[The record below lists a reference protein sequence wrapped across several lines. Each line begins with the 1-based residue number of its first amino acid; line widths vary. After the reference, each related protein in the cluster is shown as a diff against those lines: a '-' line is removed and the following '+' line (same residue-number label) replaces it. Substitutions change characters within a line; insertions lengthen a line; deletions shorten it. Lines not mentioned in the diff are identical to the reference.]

1 MNRAQAGLQTR
12 TVTINVEFSITLE
25 CSELEGDNLYWIGLH
40 DMNKNGR
47 HRWADCPAVFPK
59 IDLYIYTRNNY
70 PNVEQLKLS
79 TGGRKAESLHLVK
92 HRGIEVNPPEEVLHI
107 VKQRLTNAS
116 GECVYLNNDGK
127 WEGTDCSATQVNT
140 NGLYAICERPP
151 RLEDIETTHQPQ
163 ETTTDSSGVWVQG
176 SSTNQ
181 TKNTLDDDEGIF
193 LTDEVLISLALIQ
206 LPAVML
212 SVLGIIR
219 AFHKYGCSCQGLVH
233 VLKAS
238 LLVFIPFFAIEL
250 IGSVFELIGL
260 CLGLVPCSRMIRNL
274 HRVSLDILQSK
285 IFKNTGSLSC
295 PQERSSPADGYR
307 PSTSFLRECS
317 PTNFSGKPGC

>member
-1 MNRAQAGLQTR
+1 MTWTR
-12 TVTINVEFSITLE
+12 T
-25 CSELEGDNLYWIGLH
+25 GGIGGQIVLL
-40 DMNKNGR
+40 
-47 HRWADCPAVFPK
+47 CFL
-59 IDLYIYTRNNY
+59 DLYNY
-70 PNVEQLKLS
+70 INAKQLGNQLS
-79 TGGRKAESLHLVK
+79 TGGRRAESLHLV
-92 HRGIEVNPPEEVLHI
+92 HDRGIEVNLPEEVLPF
-107 VKQRLTNAS
+107 VKQRLTNVP
-116 GECVYLNNDGK
+116 GECVYLNNDGQ

-140 NGLYAICERPP
+140 NGLYAICERAP
-151 RLEDIETTHQPQ
+151 RLEDVETTLQPQ

-181 TKNTLDDDEGIF
+181 TKDTLEDDEGIF

-212 SVLGIIR
+212 AVLGIIK
-219 AFHKYGCSCQGLVH
+219 AFHKYGCSCQGLGH

-274 HRVSLDILQSK
+274 HRVSLEILQSK
-285 IFKNTGSLSC
+285 IFKNTGSLSGS
-295 PQERSSPADGYR
+295 QERSSPADGHR
-307 PSTSFLRECS
+307 PSTSFLRKCS
-317 PTNFSGKPGC
+317 PTNFSSKWLLRSF

>member
-1 MNRAQAGLQTR
+1 M
-12 TVTINVEFSITLE
+12 
-25 CSELEGDNLYWIGLH
+25 
-40 DMNKNGR
+40 
-47 HRWADCPAVFPK
+47 
-59 IDLYIYTRNNY
+59 
-70 PNVEQLKLS
+70 KLS
-79 TGGRKAESLHLVK
+79 TGGRKAESLPLVK
-92 HRGIEVNPPEEVLHI
+92 HHGIEVNLPEEVLPF
-107 VKQRLTNAS
+107 VKQRLTNVP
-116 GECVYLNNDGK
+116 GECVYLNNDGQ

-140 NGLYAICERPP
+140 NGLYAICERAP
-151 RLEDIETTHQPQ
+151 RLEDVETTLQPQ

-212 SVLGIIR
+212 AVLGIIK
-219 AFHKYGCSCQGLVH
+219 AFHKYGCSCQGLGH

-274 HRVSLDILQSK
+274 HRVSLEILQSK
-285 IFKNTGSLSC
+285 IFKNTGSLSGS
-295 PQERSSPADGYR
+295 QERSSPADGHR
-307 PSTSFLRECS
+307 PSTSFLRKCS
-317 PTNFSGKPGC
+317 PTNFSSKWLLRSF